1 VTLSTAAL
9 IVAGAAALAALAAL
23 LWALSLQR
31 RLDTVARE
39 RGDAARMAA
48 DGDVQGL
55 AQHLES
61 RIDGLAEGAERMRAD
76 DAALA
81 DRVSRS
87 IRHVSL
93 LRYDAFP
100 HAAGEQSFTLAML
113 DDSGDGFVLTSIYG
127 RGEHRVYAKPV
138 EAGGSRYPL
147 TEEETDAVGQ
157 ALPRSGGPSGK
168 REDDRR

>member
-1 VTLSTAAL
+1 MTLSTIIAV
-9 IVAGAAALAALAAL
+9 VAVVLAVAALA
-23 LWALSLQR
+23 WALSLQR
-31 RLDTVARE
+31 RLDALDRVRN
-39 RGDAARMAA
+39 DAARMAA

-61 RIDGLAEGAERMRAD
+61 RIDGLAESSERLRAD

-113 DDSGDGFVLTSIYG
+113 DDDADGFVLTSIYG
-127 RGEHRVYAKPV
+127 RGEHRVYAKPMT
-138 EAGGSRYPL
+138 GGRSRYPL
-147 TEEETDAVGQ
+147 TDEEKDAIGQ
-157 ALPRSGGPSGK
+157 AIPGSTTGSG
-168 REDDRR
+168 RRGDVER

>member
-1 VTLSTAAL
+1 VTLSTIIAVVAVLLAVVAL
-9 IVAGAAALAALAAL
+9 V
-23 LWALSLQR
+23 WAFSLQR
-31 RLDTVARE
+31 RLDALGHARK
-39 RGDAARMAA
+39 DAARMAA

-61 RIDGLAEGAERMRAD
+61 RIDGLAEDGERMRAD

-113 DDSGDGFVLTSIYG
+113 DDAADGFVLTSIYG

-138 EAGGSRYPL
+138 AAGGSRYPM
-147 TEEETDAVGQ
+147 TDEEKDAVGQ
-157 ALPRSGGPSGK
+157 AMPGPASESG
-168 REDDRR
+168 RRADVER

>member
-1 VTLSTAAL
+1 VTLSIIIAIVAAL
-9 IVAGAAALAALAAL
+9 LGLAALA
-23 LWALSLQR
+23 WALSLQR
-31 RLDTVARE
+31 RLDALGRARK
-39 RGDAARMAA
+39 DAARMAA

-61 RIDGLAEGAERMRAD
+61 RIDGLVEDGEKMRAD

-113 DDSGDGFVLTSIYG
+113 DDAADGFVLTSIYG
-127 RGEHRVYAKPV
+127 RGEHRMYAKPV
-138 EAGGSRYPL
+138 AAGGSRYPM
-147 TEEETDAVGQ
+147 TDEEKDAVHR
-157 ALPRSGGPSGK
+157 AIPGGTPGSVG
-168 REDDRR
+168 RAGADN